1 MPRCSK
7 KNSKRLFDSV
17 GRLDRQS
24 VYVNTTEKAY
34 TRYEYPT
41 NGIQSKS
48 YTPEIDVDGDS
59 NITEDEVYSDSW
71 FDGAGRVRGSRT
83 EHPGST
89 GGWTAT
95 QTEYNVLG
103 PPLVK
108 GIRPQNT
115 FDLSGKHF

>member
-1 MPRCSK
+1 M
-7 KNSKRLFDSV
+7 V
-17 GRLDRQS
+17 
-24 VYVNTTEKAY
+24 Y
-34 TRYEYPT
+34 TRYEYPK
-41 NGIQSKS
+41 NGIQSES
-48 YTPEIDVDGDS
+48 YTPLVDVDGS
-59 NITEDEVYSDSW
+59 PTIAEDEVYSESW
-71 FDGAGRVRGSRT
+71 FEAAGRVRGSRT